1 MSESKLQHFAKNMF
15 KIGTPECAIFSAVV
29 AMGLALLILLVGF
42 WSTML
47 IALLVAIGAFIG
59 GVKDKKQWLRDKINK
74 LFPGPQAMP
83 YREENEA
90 IARAV
95 REVTGASSAEEQTH
109 EEAPEE

>member
-29 AMGLALLILLVGF
+29 AMGAALLILLVGF
-42 WSTML
+42 WSTVL

-95 REVTGASSAEEQTH
+95 REVTGASGTDGETPGDT
-109 EEAPEE
+109 PEE